1 MMLNVNN
8 IYPLISPAKYYSKE
22 WDLPHYK
29 LPDAAFILTWVVF
42 DEEES
47 GMEHLTRD
55 EYQYLAKKHK
65 GWQQKT
71 FENLRQSLAE
81 DENFFTQ
88 YQLSDDG
95 QRIILL
101 AFMQNDGIG
110 SSRILLSEELGA
122 AFPNGYYLAFPD
134 RCCGLVISK
143 DVTGPELQEIRSL
156 VIHMF
161 ETANIPM
168 SDQLYASEGFKV
180 PANWTKPIDHDLS
193 NLLVSGVSKLR
204 QDL

>member
-1 MMLNVNN
+1 MMLNLNN
-8 IYPLISPAKYYSKE
+8 IYPVVSPAQYYSKE

-42 DEEES
+42 DEEEA
-47 GMEHLTRD
+47 GMEYLTRD
-55 EYQYLAKKHK
+55 EYQYLAKTHK

-110 SSRILLSEELGA
+110 SSRILLSEELEA
-122 AFPNGYYLAFPD
+122 AFPHGYYLAFPD

-143 DVTGPELQEIRSL
+143 DVTNPELQEIRSL
-156 VIHMF
+156 VRHMF

-168 SDQLYASEGFKV
+168 SDQLYASEGFTV
-180 PANWTKPIDHDLS
+180 PGNWTQPIDYVLS

-204 QDL
+204 EAL